1 MSVQS
6 YQKFS
11 PEHLYELLPAIIRQR
26 DLEEGQPL
34 KALIGV
40 LADQGRVVEQD
51 IDDLYQN
58 IFVETCEDWAV
69 SYIGDLLRCA
79 HLHGVDDAG
88 FSQRAYVANT
98 IGYRRRKGT
107 LSVMESLAHDT
118 TGWSAHGREFFSTL
132 STTQNINHVRDRAS
146 AMADIGDVDAMEMV
160 DGAFDT
166 QPRSIDVRY
175 IDSDFG
181 QEARHHISNI
191 GLYLWRLQ
199 SYSLSKVTARQ
210 KNDRANNGFYFIDYL
225 RRDVRL
231 FNKPKTERDITH
243 ISQEANV
250 SASLRR
256 IPLYL
261 ELEKRRQDI
270 VDGYSVSPVWFD
282 RAPPFRIYVQQQ
294 EGDDVVEIPFE
305 EVLVCNLETFKRPK
319 KKKAYVQSRSG
330 IVVDMPIQ
338 VAIDPENGRIAF
350 PSRVKPFKVLVDYAY
365 GFSGDYGAGAYKRY
379 DDVSELTDRKVTWHV
394 AVTQSEAPVAN
405 SIFATLSEAVEAWNN
420 QPAGTVGIISIMDNH
435 IYKEA
440 LTGANRIT
448 IPEGS
453 LLIVS
458 ASDWP
463 LLPTDNDG
471 ELRRIQGQIEGR
483 GLAPR
488 LIGNVDIRGRADLH
502 SDTPGE
508 IILDGL
514 HIAGNVSIDEG
525 GNAHLGQIDIRSCT
539 LGNGSNFL
547 QINGEESSLVVLCS
561 KSILSNVDV
570 ASDIQKLS
578 ITDSIVHKTIAA
590 RSSFVSISSSTILGG
605 VRAREIF
612 AQNTVFSDV
621 VLTERQQA
629 GCLRFC
635 FVPTGS
641 VTPQKY
647 RCLPDIALKDKETG
661 EALAISERNAVKAR
675 LVPSFT
681 SEEFGHHAY
690 GQLGDNCDVLF
701 KNSAEDGNEIGVF
714 QGVKNTHRQQ
724 NMALATREYLRFGL
738 QYGALFES

>member
-1 MSVQS
+1 MIGS
-6 YQKFS
+6 YQEFS
-11 PEHLYELLPAIIRQR
+11 AEHLYALLPAIIRQR

-40 LADQGRVVEQD
+40 LAEQGRSVEQD
-51 IDDLYQN
+51 IEDLYNN

-107 LSVMESLAHDT
+107 LGVMEALAHDT

-132 STTQNINHVRDRAS
+132 STTQNINHVRHGAP
-146 AMADIGDVDAMEMV
+146 AMADIGDVEAMALI

-166 QPRSIDVRY
+166 QPRGVDVRH
-175 IDSDFG
+175 IDGTYG

-199 SYSLSKVTARQ
+199 SYSLSEVTARQ
-210 KNDRANNGFYFIDYL
+210 RNNGGNDGFYFIDYA
-225 RRDVRL
+225 RRDLCL
-231 FNKPKTERDITH
+231 FNKPKTEHDITQ
-243 ISQEANV
+243 ISQETNV
-250 SASLRR
+250 PAPLRR
-256 IPLYL
+256 IPLYM

-282 RAPPFRIYVQQQ
+282 NAPPFRIYVQQQ
-294 EGDDVVEIPFE
+294 DGDDVTEIPFE
-305 EVLVCNLETFKRPK
+305 EILVCNLETFKRPK
-319 KKKAYVQSRSG
+319 KKKAYTHSRSG
-330 IVVDMPIQ
+330 DVVELPIQ

-365 GFSGDYGAGAYKRY
+365 GFSGDYGAGAYQRY
-379 DDVSELTDRKVTWHV
+379 NDVSDLTDREVNWHV

-420 QPAGTVGIISIMDNH
+420 QPAGTVGLISIMDNH
-435 IYKEA
+435 IYEES
-440 LTGANRIT
+440 LSGASGIA

-453 LLIVS
+453 LLVLS
-458 ASDWP
+458 GADWP
-463 LLPTDNDG
+463 ELPTENDG
-471 ELRRIQGQIEGR
+471 ELRRIKGR
-483 GLAPR
+483 VDGSGLAPR
-488 LIGNVDIRGRADLH
+488 IIGNIDIRGGASIN
-502 SDTPGE
+502 SDAPGE

-514 HIAGNVSIDEG
+514 CVTGNVNIDEG
-525 GNAHLGQIDIRSCT
+525 ENTHLGMIDIRSCT
-539 LGNGSNFL
+539 LGNGSGIL
-547 QINGEESSLVVLCS
+547 QVNGDDTPLVVSCS
-561 KSILSNVDV
+561 KSVLSAVDI
-570 ASDIQKLS
+570 ASGIQKLS
-578 ITDSIVHKTIAA
+578 ITDTILSKGIDARAA
-590 RSSFVSISSSTILGG
+590 FVSISSSTILGN
-605 VRAREIF
+605 VWAQEIF
-612 AQNTVFSDV
+612 AQNTIFSDV
-621 VLTERQQA
+621 VVTKRQQT

-635 FVPTGS
+635 FVSSGS
-641 VTPQKY
+641 VTPRKY
-647 RCLPDIALKDKETG
+647 RCLPDIALKDSETG
-661 EALAISERNAVKAR
+661 DALPSSEQNRIKAR

-690 GQLGDNCDVLF
+690 GQLDEGCDVLF
-701 KNSAEDGNEIGVF
+701 KNSAEDGNEMGIF
-714 QGVKNTHRQQ
+714 QGLKGTYRQKNMT
-724 NMALATREYLRFGL
+724 LAGREYLRFGL